1 MQGYYSRRTTLHL
14 QKYPSKNTST
24 ALLIT
29 ENRPHVQSHSESAQ
43 SEKLRYKLHKSTS
56 FEIDQAH
63 YLHKI
68 FQRIEYSN
76 DLRPLG
82 HTGYRGKQSAH
93 QDENHDEEKHDE
105 HRLLYRIGIIRDN
118 QPEPRNNQYI
128 YGRKQKY
135 RQQATCGIYPVHQS
149 CQNHTQSQY
158 DKPDDPIGYEFRQ
171 YKHGFFYRCYI
182 DLFYR
187 SGLFFPRRYSKPE
200 EIR

>member
-43 SEKLRYKLHKSTS
+43 GEKLRYKLHKSTS

-93 QDENHDEEKHDE
+93 QDENHNEEKHDE

-128 YGRKQKY
+128 YMVANKNIVNKLPAGFIPYTKAAKIIHNPN
-135 RQQATCGIYPVHQS
+135 TINPM
-149 CQNHTQSQY
+149 TQ
-158 DKPDDPIGYEFRQ
+158 
-171 YKHGFFYRCYI
+171 
-182 DLFYR
+182 
-187 SGLFFPRRYSKPE
+187 
-200 EIR
+200 

>member
-105 HRLLYRIGIIRDN
+105 HRLLYRIVINPNPETTSIYMVANKNIVNKLPAGFIPYTKAAKIIHN
-118 QPEPRNNQYI
+118 PNTINPM
-128 YGRKQKY
+128 
-135 RQQATCGIYPVHQS
+135 
-149 CQNHTQSQY
+149 TQ
-158 DKPDDPIGYEFRQ
+158 
-171 YKHGFFYRCYI
+171 
-182 DLFYR
+182 
-187 SGLFFPRRYSKPE
+187 
-200 EIR
+200 

>member
-43 SEKLRYKLHKSTS
+43 GEKLRYKLHKSTS

-82 HTGYRGKQSAH
+82 ILATGVNSQLIKM
-93 QDENHDEEKHDE
+93 K
-105 HRLLYRIGIIRDN
+105 IIMKKN
-118 QPEPRNNQYI
+118 MTNIACCIVSE
-128 YGRKQKY
+128 
-135 RQQATCGIYPVHQS
+135 
-149 CQNHTQSQY
+149 
-158 DKPDDPIGYEFRQ
+158 
-171 YKHGFFYRCYI
+171 
-182 DLFYR
+182 
-187 SGLFFPRRYSKPE
+187 
-200 EIR
+200 